1 MSQYFEE
8 NNELKNEQKELKIV
22 FKDKTYKIYTNNGV
36 FSKDKL
42 DYGTRLL
49 LETITTKNLE
59 GNILDLG
66 CGYGIIGLIIATT
79 YPQTTVD
86 MTDITN
92 RALELARQNTKNL
105 KNVNIY
111 KSDIYKDI
119 TNKYNYI
126 ITNPPI
132 RSGKQIIREFLITA
146 QDYLKEN
153 GELWF
158 VMRKNHGV
166 KSIIKELEKYY
177 ILSIETKSK
186 GFYIVKCQ
194 IK

>member
-119 TNKYNYI
+119 TNKYNQQLLQF
-126 ITNPPI
+126 
-132 RSGKQIIREFLITA
+132 SGR
-146 QDYLKEN
+146 
-153 GELWF
+153 
-158 VMRKNHGV
+158 V
-166 KSIIKELEKYY
+166 
-177 ILSIETKSK
+177 
-186 GFYIVKCQ
+186 
-194 IK
+194 

>member
-105 KNVNIY
+105 KNV
-111 KSDIYKDI
+111 KK
-119 TNKYNYI
+119 
-126 ITNPPI
+126 
-132 RSGKQIIREFLITA
+132 
-146 QDYLKEN
+146 
-153 GELWF
+153 
-158 VMRKNHGV
+158 
-166 KSIIKELEKYY
+166 
-177 ILSIETKSK
+177 
-186 GFYIVKCQ
+186 
-194 IK
+194 

>member
-66 CGYGIIGLIIATT
+66 CGNGIIGLIIATT

-119 TNKYNYI
+119 KNKYNYI

-132 RSGKQIIREFLITA
+132 RAGKQIIREFLISA
-146 QDYLKEN
+146 KDYLKEN